1 MTPVSSSVL
10 ESTSPDDQRGV
21 AVGYQGWVN
30 GATSGELLVDLISV
44 VLAAFAPCKGVH
56 PQALSEPLNGFIAA
70 RMEAAGEHA
79 VLRHGAHHS
88 HG

>member
-10 ESTSPDDQRGV
+10 ESASPDDQCGV

-30 GATSGELLVDLISV
+30 GAAAGELLVALIPA
-44 VLAAFAPCKGVH
+44 VLAAVAPYKGVH

-70 RMEAAGEHA
+70 RMEAAGERA